1 MLGAPALTCKV
12 GGLGLIPKFMA
23 EFRAPGGID
32 SKIQMVRLSFGL
44 HCAQVLRN
52 IKWCLVRLR

>member
-52 IKWCLVRLR
+52 I